1 MVYFRCTKYTNLPNK
16 CVLVADPNDECCQ
29 VPYCDYLNP
38 KPFPNGIPTPAP
50 NKAPTP
56 PPQPSNS
63 TPGVIPNQP
72 GIESR
77 IFYCFWYYSNDD
89 TSALRY
95 SCGIVA
101 LMVWVFFVTIKL
113 QIWFV

>member
-16 CVLVADPNDECCQ
+16 CVLVVDPNDKCCQ

-38 KPFPNGIPTPAP
+38 TPFPNGIPTPAP

-72 GIESR
+72 GINSR
-77 IFYCFWYYSNDD
+77 ILYCFWYYLNDD
-89 TSALRY
+89 TSAIRY
-95 SCGIVA
+95 SCGTMA
-101 LMVWVFFVTIKL
+101 LMALFFVAVVL
-113 QIWFV
+113 QIWSI